1 MIELRWLER
10 KIEVKNDP
18 FYVSVSPA
26 GEVITTNFTS
36 VKVLQYRDILGNDFA
51 TPWQDVPTVKEEA

>member
-26 GEVITTNFTS
+26 GEVVTTHFTS
-36 VKVLQYRDILGNDFA
+36 VKVLQYRDRPSDDIA
-51 TPWQDVPTVKEEA
+51 TAWQDVPTVKEEV